1 MQSDNVINNICW
13 VAYFDI
19 LGFENILWYTKE
31 ETGSANL
38 DVVVRCYHD
47 QILRYI
53 ENQVRQQTNF
63 TPAKFDYVCS
73 SDSFVFFSANNSI
86 DSYATMDAIGKS
98 FFDKMIINLNIPFRG
113 ALTIGEFY
121 ADKEKNIFVGQGLI
135 DAYKYA
141 EKQDWI
147 GLVLTP
153 NAHKELCETDLNL
166 EPDYVEY
173 DVPVKRKVIHNGVEQ
188 VKKGGERLFAYR
200 ISKYQGIESTIVRMR
215 QEAKNRYGDDYEN
228 KYKAKYENTLE
239 FIRTTRLKPCPIE
252 QEK

>member
-1 MQSDNVINNICW
+1 MDQ
-13 VAYFDI
+13 VAR
-19 LGFENILWYTKE
+19 L
-31 ETGSANL
+31 
-38 DVVVRCYHD
+38 
-47 QILRYI
+47 
-53 ENQVRQQTNF
+53 
-63 TPAKFDYVCS
+63 
-73 SDSFVFFSANNSI
+73 FFSR
-86 DSYATMDAIGKS
+86 
-98 FFDKMIINLNIPFRG
+98 MICKEIPFRG

-121 ADKEKNIFVGQGLI
+121 ADKKRNIFVGHGLI

-153 NAHKELCETDLNL
+153 NAYKQLCESDLGL
-166 EPDYVEY
+166 IRKKSDYVEY
-173 DVPVKRKVIHNGVEQ
+173 DVPVKRKVIENSTEQ
-188 VKKGGERLFAYR
+188 RKKSREKLFAYT
-200 ISKYQGIESTIVRMR
+200 ISRYQSIENTIMRMQ